1 MDESIKRK
9 GREKRNQCPR
19 FCHQAKKLWRG
30 RSKAC
35 WSGPCRFHHLF
46 SPIRHYFPDCWAVNW
61 SAAGTA
67 HGNLTPPRIAPSC
80 PHCLCLWLDREFWAG
95 GIIAR
100 QLAKAAFGWK
110 GTVRCLLWPSFMQT
124 ESAQAGFRASS
135 ALLFPFVRGPP
146 ADVISRR
153 IFSLKGSN
161 EAVEITPLTLFP
173 VE

>member
-1 MDESIKRK
+1 MVSFTIANMRLFRDSIRLLRRPISSEPPFK
-9 GREKRNQCPR
+9 PM
-19 FCHQAKKLWRG
+19 A
-30 RSKAC
+30 
-35 WSGPCRFHHLF
+35 
-46 SPIRHYFPDCWAVNW
+46 SPTL
-61 SAAGTA
+61 S
-67 HGNLTPPRIAPSC
+67 GNLTPPRIAPSY

-110 GTVRCLLWPSFMQT
+110 GTARCLLWPSFMQT